1 MHRDTPRSECGQN
14 CIDLGRVSMYPPT
27 SLARVAKINIREELL
42 LIIGAKAPLLNSTAA
57 LLLPQPLVDAAENY
71 ISPANDGVTDG
82 ARTRDLRSHNP
93 LKPVA
98 PGCPSLQK
106 RLI

>member
-14 CIDLGRVSMYPPT
+14 CIDLGRVSIPPT
-27 SLARVAKINIREELL
+27 SLARVAKTNIREELL

-57 LLLPQPLVDAAENY
+57 LLLSQPLVDAAENY

-82 ARTRDLRSHNP
+82 ARTRDL
-93 LKPVA
+93 L
-98 PGCPSLQK
+98 
-106 RLI
+106 